1 MTGQTFTVMQGGLL
15 KFLQEVIG
23 FALIGGLFFMWFLG
37 YLNNDEDTRALDYNM
52 AKAGIENHR
61 ETPAENRTY
70 ESTAYERP
78 RSRGNNGS
86 SAFNSADYDSPDFE
100 RPAEVAR
107 EALNSRSAEAA
118 PETPAAVSHAVAIRS
133 WKGVHREEDYARMCF
148 ELFRNEVA
156 DLSLEYG
163 LYPEVFMARI
173 IAYSYGYTINPVES
187 PVDNNMTGMKQ
198 PKGEQRA
205 RFRTTLESLKA
216 YAVVNAGEIN
226 RLSEEGALAKHDRAW
241 TMRKIIENNAFVEN
255 LKKTIKRNR
264 EYAGMM
270 GPASRVSEEEELK
283 LEGQGETIKIIS
295 SVEST
300 VKERRAKSA
309 GYDSWEDY
317 LESIPE
323 GRQAEQEEDAKA
335 VISAVSKKKA
345 FGMGRRLEAKKR
357 KRNE

>member
-1 MTGQTFTVMQGGLL
+1 MQRGLL

-37 YLNNDEDTRALDYNM
+37 YLNNDDQTSALDYNT
-52 AKAGIENHR
+52 ARAGINDTR
-61 ETPAENRTY
+61 EATAESR
-70 ESTAYERP
+70 AYEASP
-78 RSRGNNGS
+78 YDRSRSSRTTGS
-86 SAFNSADYDSPDFE
+86 NAFSSADYDSRGFE
-100 RPAEVAR
+100 RPEEVAR
-107 EALNSRSAEAA
+107 KATKSSAVNSAEAA
-118 PETPAAVSHAVAIRS
+118 SGANAAVAHAVAIRS
-133 WKGVHREEDYARMCF
+133 WKGVHREENFARSCF
-148 ELFRNEVA
+148 ELFRNDIA

-163 LYPEVFMARI
+163 LYPEVFMARVI
-173 IAYSYGYTINPVES
+173 TYSYGYTLNPVES
-187 PVDNNMTGMKQ
+187 PVDNNLTGMKQ
-198 PKGEQRA
+198 PNGEERA

-241 TMRKIIENNAFVEN
+241 TMRKIIENNAFVSN

-270 GPASRVSEEEELK
+270 GPASRVSAEEELE
-283 LEGQGETIKIIS
+283 LERQGETIKIVS
-295 SVEST
+295 SVETT
-300 VKERRAKSA
+300 VKERRAQNA

-323 GRQAEQEEDAKA
+323 GRQAEQEADAEA

-345 FGMGRRLEAKKR
+345 FGMSRRIEAKKR
-357 KRNE
+357 KRSKE